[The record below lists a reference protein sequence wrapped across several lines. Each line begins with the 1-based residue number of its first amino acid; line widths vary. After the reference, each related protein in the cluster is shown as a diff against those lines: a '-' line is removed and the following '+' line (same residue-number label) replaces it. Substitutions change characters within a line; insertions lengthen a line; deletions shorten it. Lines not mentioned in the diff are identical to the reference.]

1 MLKKN
6 KLLTGV
12 VFPLMSIAMVAE
24 PALAAANAGAIHY
37 TSSQTTDA
45 ASAPVLLA
53 QADPNAEELLKK
65 RQQEQPKEEP
75 KAEQPQRQ
83 QEEAPRPRRE
93 AAPEQA
99 PEQQRPRREAAPEAA
114 PEQQQRPR
122 REAAPEAAPEQQQR
136 PRREAAPEA
145 APEPQQ
151 PRPRREA
158 QPDAA
163 PAQAQPEQ
171 QQERPR
177 RPRDQQ
183 PAAEGET
190 RPERPRRDS
199 KPDAAPDQAQPEQQ
213 QERPRRQQGDQQP
226 AAEGEQ
232 KPRPEGERPRP
243 GQEPAP
249 AAGEANPEKPAVPG
263 KKPAAPEPDA
273 KNAPVPAEP
282 PTPGQPPKPREQP
295 NPAPGQQPSEQPRPP
310 RGQNGEPAPM
320 PNAPTPAPQ
329 DGRTTGQAPAGEPVP
344 DQVAVPQQE
353 APPSTKEQ
361 LDKAR
366 AVAKDPSKSADTVI
380 LPVDKG
386 AAVLDSDKEAER
398 TGNQQSREQRRQ
410 EREQVQD
417 YKVPTSDA
425 EAQAAARGNNPPPQI
440 NIQAITNIQGERINR
455 RPDYDRPDGV
465 REWQPRDMP
474 RGGPRDRDMGDRVF
488 LQFGDRVVVRG
499 NDDDRFVRDGAKP
512 YYERLPDD
520 RYRETIERPDGTQV
534 VTVRN
539 RYGDIIQRSRID
551 NRGREYVLFYAPEL
565 VDEPDREYVY
575 RDPGLD
581 LPPMRL
587 RIPVQDYIIDTSSD
601 PDRDYYRFLEQPPVE
616 PVERV
621 YTMDEVRYSARI
633 RDKVRRIDLDTITF
647 ATGSAEIPMSQAQS
661 LRKVADAINK
671 VLKNNP
677 AETFLIEGHTD
688 AVGSDESNLVLSDE
702 RAASVA
708 NVMTDVYGIPP
719 ENLTTQGY
727 GERFLKVQT
736 LGPAQE
742 NRRVTIRRITS
753 LVKPIAQK

>member
-12 VFPLMSIAMVAE
+12 VFPLMSFAIAAE
-24 PALAAANAGAIHY
+24 PALAVSGGAAQFMSPPAVVRADGV
-37 TSSQTTDA
+37 
-45 ASAPVLLA
+45 PVLLA
-53 QADPNAEELLKK
+53 QAEPSAEEPLKK
-65 RQQEQPKEEP
+65 RQAEQQPEEP
-75 KAEQPQRQ
+75 KAEKPRGEEPKAEKPA
-83 QEEAPRPRRE
+83 EEAPRQSKEEAPAPRRE
-93 AAPEQA
+93 AAPESAGEPQKEPERPA
-99 PEQQRPRREAAPEAA
+99 RGEAKPDAAPAEAQPEQQRRAQQPATEGEARPE
-114 PEQQQRPR
+114 RPR
-122 REAAPEAAPEQQQR
+122 RD
-136 PRREAAPEA
+136 
-145 APEPQQ
+145 
-151 PRPRREA
+151 A

-177 RPRDQQ
+177 R
-183 PAAEGET
+183 
-190 RPERPRRDS
+190 
-199 KPDAAPDQAQPEQQ
+199 
-213 QERPRRQQGDQQP
+213 QQGEQKP

-232 KPRPEGERPRP
+232 KPRPDGERPRAA
-243 GQEPAP
+243 QEPAP

-273 KNAPVPAEP
+273 KAAPVPTEP
-282 PTPGQPPKPREQP
+282 TTPGRSPKPAEQP

-310 RGQNGEPAPM
+310 RGAVGEQPPLPDAAPKLENGA
-320 PNAPTPAPQ
+320 A
-329 DGRTTGQAPAGEPVP
+329 TGQAPAGEPVP
-344 DQVAVPQQE
+344 QQIVTPQQE
-353 APPSTKEQ
+353 APASTKQE
-361 LDKAR
+361 LDRAR
-366 AVAKDPSKSADTVI
+366 AVAKDPSQSADTVI

-398 TGNQQSREQRRQ
+398 SGNQQSRNQRRQ
-410 EREQVQD
+410 EREAVQD

-425 EAQAAARGNNPPPQI
+425 EAQSVARGSNPAPQI
-440 NIQAITNIQGERINR
+440 NIQAITNIQGERINE
-455 RPDYDRPDGV
+455 RPDYDRPEGV

-488 LQFGDRVVVRG
+488 MQYGDRVVVRG
-499 NDDDRFVRDGAKP
+499 NDNDRFIRDGAKP

-520 RYRETIERPDGTQV
+520 RYRETVERSDGTQV

-539 RYGDIIQRSRID
+539 RYGDVIQRSRID
-551 NRGREYVLFYAPEL
+551 SRGREYVLFYAPEL
-565 VDEPDREYVY
+565 VDQPDREYVY

-587 RIPVQDYIIDTSSD
+587 RIPVDDYIIDTSSE

-661 LRKVADAINK
+661 LRKVADAIGK

-688 AVGSDESNLVLSDE
+688 AVGNDESNLVLSDE

-736 LGPAQE
+736 LGPSQE

-753 LVKPIAQK
+753 LVKPVAQN

>member
-1 MLKKN
+1 MMLKKN
-6 KLLTGV
+6 KLLAGV
-12 VFPLMSIAMVAE
+12 VFPLMSFAIAAE
-24 PALAAANAGAIHY
+24 PALAASGGAAQFISPPAITSAG
-37 TSSQTTDA
+37 
-45 ASAPVLLA
+45 SAPIVLA
-53 QADPNAEELLKK
+53 QAEPSAEELLKK
-65 RQQEQPKEEP
+65 RQQEQQSEEP
-75 KAEQPQRQ
+75 KAEKPRGEEPKAEKPRGEEPQQRQ
-83 QEEAPRPRRE
+83 QEAPAPRREPAPEGAVQPERPRRE
-93 AAPEQA
+93 AAPEGAGEPQKEPA
-99 PEQQRPRREAAPEAA
+99 RPARREAKPDAAPAEAQPEQQRRAQQPATEGETRPE
-114 PEQQQRPR
+114 RPR
-122 REAAPEAAPEQQQR
+122 RD
-136 PRREAAPEA
+136 
-145 APEPQQ
+145 
-151 PRPRREA
+151 A

-177 RPRDQQ
+177 R
-183 PAAEGET
+183 
-190 RPERPRRDS
+190 
-199 KPDAAPDQAQPEQQ
+199 
-213 QERPRRQQGDQQP
+213 QQGEQKP

-232 KPRPEGERPRP
+232 KPRPEGERSRAA
-243 GQEPAP
+243 QEPAP

-273 KNAPVPAEP
+273 KAAPVPTEP
-282 PTPGQPPKPREQP
+282 TTPSRSPKPAEQP

-310 RGQNGEPAPM
+310 RGAAAEQPPLPDAAPKLENGA
-320 PNAPTPAPQ
+320 A
-329 DGRTTGQAPAGEPVP
+329 TGQAPAAEPVP
-344 DQVAVPQQE
+344 QQIVTPQQE
-353 APPSTKEQ
+353 APPSTKQE

-398 TGNQQSREQRRQ
+398 SGNQQSRNQRRQ
-410 EREQVQD
+410 EREAVQD

-425 EAQAAARGNNPPPQI
+425 EAQSVARGSNPAPQI
-440 NIQAITNIQGERINR
+440 NIQAITNIQGERINE

-488 LQFGDRVVVRG
+488 MQYGDRVVVRG
-499 NDDDRFVRDGAKP
+499 NDNDRFIRDGAKP

-520 RYRETIERPDGTQV
+520 RYRETVERSDGTQV

-539 RYGDIIQRSRID
+539 RYGDVIQRSRID
-551 NRGREYVLFYAPEL
+551 SRGREYVLFYAPEL
-565 VDEPDREYVY
+565 VDQPDREYVY

-587 RIPVQDYIIDTSSD
+587 RIPVDDYIIDTSSE

-647 ATGSAEIPMSQAQS
+647 ATGSAEIPMNQAQS
-661 LRKVADAINK
+661 LRKVADAIGK

-688 AVGSDESNLVLSDE
+688 AVGNDESNLVLSDE

-736 LGPAQE
+736 LGPSQE

-753 LVKPIAQK
+753 LVKPVAQN

>member
-12 VFPLMSIAMVAE
+12 VFPLMSFAIAAE
-24 PALAAANAGAIHY
+24 PALAASGGAAQFMSPPAVTRAN
-37 TSSQTTDA
+37 T
-45 ASAPVLLA
+45 APVLLA
-53 QADPNAEELLKK
+53 QAEPSAEELLKK
-65 RQQEQPKEEP
+65 RQQEQQPEEP
-75 KAEQPQRQ
+75 KAEKPRGEEPKAEKPA
-83 QEEAPRPRRE
+83 EEAPQQSKEEAPAPRRE
-93 AAPEQA
+93 AAPESAGEPQKEKERPA
-99 PEQQRPRREAAPEAA
+99 RREAKPDAAPAEATPEQQPRAQQPATEGEARPERPRRDA
-114 PEQQQRPR
+114 QQ
-122 REAAPEAAPEQQQR
+122 
-136 PRREAAPEA
+136 
-145 APEPQQ
+145 
-151 PRPRREA
+151 
-158 QPDAA
+158 DAA

-177 RPRDQQ
+177 RQQ
-183 PAAEGET
+183 GEQKPASEGE
-190 RPERPRRDS
+190 P
-199 KPDAAPDQAQPEQQ
+199 
-213 QERPRRQQGDQQP
+213 
-226 AAEGEQ
+226 
-232 KPRPEGERPRP
+232 KPRPEGERPRAA
-243 GQEPAP
+243 QEPAP

-273 KNAPVPAEP
+273 KAAPVPTEP
-282 PTPGQPPKPREQP
+282 TTPSRSPKPAEQP

-310 RGQNGEPAPM
+310 RGAAGEQPPLPDAAPKLENGA
-320 PNAPTPAPQ
+320 A
-329 DGRTTGQAPAGEPVP
+329 TGQAPAAEPVP
-344 DQVAVPQQE
+344 QQIVTPQQE
-353 APPSTKEQ
+353 APPSTKQE

-398 TGNQQSREQRRQ
+398 SGNQQSRNQRRQ
-410 EREQVQD
+410 EREAVQD

-425 EAQAAARGNNPPPQI
+425 EAQSVARGSNPAPQI
-440 NIQAITNIQGERINR
+440 NIQAITNIQGERINE

-488 LQFGDRVVVRG
+488 MQYGDRVVVRG
-499 NDDDRFVRDGAKP
+499 NDNDRFIRDGAKP

-520 RYRETIERPDGTQV
+520 RYRETVERADGTQV

-539 RYGDIIQRSRID
+539 RYGDVIQRSRID
-551 NRGREYVLFYAPEL
+551 SRGREYVLFYAPEL
-565 VDEPDREYVY
+565 VDQPDREYVY

-587 RIPVQDYIIDTSSD
+587 RIPVDDYIIDTSSE

-661 LRKVADAINK
+661 LRKVADAIGK

-688 AVGSDESNLVLSDE
+688 AVGNDESNLVLSDE

-736 LGPAQE
+736 LGPSQE

-753 LVKPIAQK
+753 LVKPVAQN

>member
-24 PALAAANAGAIHY
+24 PALAASNMGSTQY
-37 TSSQTTDA
+37 SSQQNAT
-45 ASAPVLLA
+45 ASSNAPILLA
-53 QADPNAEELLKK
+53 QAEPSAEELLKK
-65 RQQEQPKEEP
+65 RQQEEQPKEEP
-75 KAEQPQRQ
+75 KAEQPKAA
-83 QEEAPRPRRE
+83 QEEAP
-93 AAPEQA
+93 
-99 PEQQRPRREAAPEAA
+99 
-114 PEQQQRPR
+114 
-122 REAAPEAAPEQQQR
+122 R

-145 APEPQQ
+145 APEPQRPRREAQ
-151 PRPRREA
+151 PDAEPQRPRREAAPEAAPDAQPPRPRREA

-163 PAQAQPEQ
+163 PAEAQPEQ

-190 RPERPRRDS
+190 RPERPRRDA
-199 KPDAAPDQAQPEQQ
+199 KPDAAPAEAQSEQQ
-213 QERPRRQQGDQQP
+213 QERPRRTQGEQQPGAEQERPRRDGETRRP
-226 AAEGEQ
+226 AAET
-232 KPRPEGERPRP
+232 
-243 GQEPAP
+243 AP
-249 AAGEANPEKPAVPG
+249 AAGQENPEKPAVPG

-273 KNAPVPAEP
+273 KIAPVPTEP
-282 PTPGQPPKPREQP
+282 TTPGRSPRPAEQP

-310 RGQNGEPAPM
+310 RGQDGQPAPV
-320 PNAPTPAPQ
+320 PTAPTPAPQ
-329 DGRTTGQAPAGEPVP
+329 DGATTGQAPAGEPVP
-344 DQVAVPQQE
+344 DQVATPQQE
-353 APPSTKEQ
+353 APASTPEQ

-398 TGNQQSREQRRQ
+398 SGNQQSREQRRQ
-410 EREQVQD
+410 EREAVRD
-417 YKVPTSDA
+417 FKVPTSDA
-425 EAQAAARGNNPPPQI
+425 EAQAAARGDKAAPQI

-474 RGGPRDRDMGDRVF
+474 RGGPRDRDMGGRVF

-499 NDDDRFVRDGAKP
+499 NDDDRFIRDGAKP

-520 RYRETIERPDGTQV
+520 RYRETVERSDGTQV

-539 RYGDIIQRSRID
+539 RYGDVIQRSRID
-551 NRGREYVLFYAPEL
+551 RRGREYVLFYAPEL
-565 VDEPDREYVY
+565 VDQPDREYVY

-587 RIPVQDYIIDTSSD
+587 RIPVEDYIIDTSTD

-621 YTMDEVRYSARI
+621 YTLDEVRYSARI

-647 ATGSAEIPMSQAQS
+647 ATASAEIPMSQAQS

-671 VLKNNP
+671 VLENNP

-688 AVGSDESNLVLSDE
+688 AVGNDESNLVLSDE

-708 NVMTDVYGIPP
+708 NVLTDVYGIPP

-736 LGPAQE
+736 LGASQE

-753 LVKPIAQK
+753 LVKPVAQK

>member
-12 VFPLMSIAMVAE
+12 VFPLMSFAIAVD
-24 PALAAANAGAIHY
+24 PAFASSVAGAGASQY
-37 TSSQTTDA
+37 TAQQAITHNSNA
-45 ASAPVLLA
+45 EILLA
-53 QADPNAEELLKK
+53 QAEPSAEELLKK
-65 RQQEQPKEEP
+65 RQQEKQAEPEQPKAQQPKEE
-75 KAEQPQRQ
+75 
-83 QEEAPRPRRE
+83 AP
-93 AAPEQA
+93 
-99 PEQQRPRREAAPEAA
+99 
-114 PEQQQRPR
+114 
-122 REAAPEAAPEQQQR
+122 R

-145 APEPQQ
+145 APEPKRPAEPKAEPEQ

-177 RPRDQQ
+177 RPKPDQQ
-183 PAAEGET
+183 PAAEGEQK
-190 RPERPRRDS
+190 PERPRRDA
-199 KPDAAPDQAQPEQQ
+199 KPDAAAPEAAQPEQQ
-213 QERPRRQQGDQQP
+213 QERPRRPKPDQPP
-226 AAEGEQ
+226 AAEGQQ
-232 KPRPEGERPRP
+232 KPAVEGERPRDP
-243 GQEPAP
+243 QAKAP
-249 AAGEANPEKPAVPG
+249 AAGEAAPEKPATPG

-273 KNAPVPAEP
+273 KAAPVPTAP
-282 PTPGQPPKPREQP
+282 PTPGKAPEPKEQP
-295 NPAPGQQPSEQPRPP
+295 NPAPGQQPSEQQRPP
-310 RGQNGEPAPM
+310 RAQNGEQPPVPTAPKLE
-320 PNAPTPAPQ
+320 NGAA
-329 DGRTTGQAPAGEPVP
+329 TGQAPAGEPVP
-344 DQVAVPQQE
+344 QQVVTPQQE
-353 APPSTKEQ
+353 APPTTKQE

-398 TGNQQSREQRRQ
+398 SGNQQSRDQRRQ
-410 EREQVQD
+410 EREAVKD
-417 YKVPTSDA
+417 FKVPTSDA
-425 EAQAAARGNNPPPQI
+425 EAQSRRGEKNAPQI
-440 NIQAITNIQGERINR
+440 NIQNITNIQGERINQ
-455 RPDYDRPDGV
+455 RPEYDRPDGV

-474 RGGPRDRDMGDRVF
+474 RGGPRDMGDRVF

-499 NDDDRFVRDGAKP
+499 DDNDRFVRDGAKP

-520 RYRETIERPDGTQV
+520 RYRETVERPDGTQV

-539 RYGDIIQRSRID
+539 RYGDVIQRSRID
-551 NRGREYVLFYAPEL
+551 SRGHEYVLFYAPEL
-565 VDEPDREYVY
+565 VDQPDREYVY

-587 RIPVQDYIIDTSSD
+587 RIPVDDYIIDTSSE

-661 LRKVADAINK
+661 LRKVADAINR

-688 AVGSDESNLVLSDE
+688 AVGNDESNLVLSDE

-736 LGPAQE
+736 LGPSQE

-753 LVKPIAQK
+753 LVKPVAQN

>member
-12 VFPLMSIAMVAE
+12 VFPLMSFAIAID
-24 PALAAANAGAIHY
+24 PAFAASVTGAGASQY
-37 TSSQTTDA
+37 SSQQAVTHTGN
-45 ASAPVLLA
+45 SQMLLA
-53 QADPNAEELLKK
+53 QAEPTPEELPKK
-65 RQQEQPKEEP
+65 RQQEQQAEPEQP
-75 KAEQPQRQ
+75 KAEQPK
-83 QEEAPRPRRE
+83 EEAP
-93 AAPEQA
+93 
-99 PEQQRPRREAAPEAA
+99 
-114 PEQQQRPR
+114 
-122 REAAPEAAPEQQQR
+122 R

-145 APEPQQ
+145 APEPKRQPEPKAEPEQPRPRREAAPEGAAEPQKEPQQ
-151 PRPRREA
+151 RPRREA

-177 RPRDQQ
+177 RP
-183 PAAEGET
+183 
-190 RPERPRRDS
+190 
-199 KPDAAPDQAQPEQQ
+199 KPDAAAQDAAQPEQQ
-213 QERPRRQQGDQQP
+213 KERPRRPKPDQPP
-226 AAEGEQ
+226 AAEEQQ
-232 KPRPEGERPRP
+232 KPAADGERPRDP
-243 GQEPAP
+243 QAKQP
-249 AAGEANPEKPAVPG
+249 AAGEVAPEKPVTPG
-263 KKPAAPEPDA
+263 KKPAAPEPDVKA
-273 KNAPVPAEP
+273 APVPTEP
-282 PTPGQPPKPREQP
+282 PTPGKAPEPKEQP
-295 NPAPGQQPSEQPRPP
+295 NPAPGQQPSEQQRPP
-310 RGQNGEPAPM
+310 RAQNGEQPPL
-320 PNAPTPAPQ
+320 PTEPKLENGAA
-329 DGRTTGQAPAGEPVP
+329 TGQAPAGEPVP
-344 DQVAVPQQE
+344 QQVVTPQQE
-353 APPSTKEQ
+353 APPTTKQE

-398 TGNQQSREQRRQ
+398 SGNQQSRDQRRQ
-410 EREQVQD
+410 EREAVQD
-417 YKVPTSDA
+417 FKVPTSDA
-425 EAQAAARGNNPPPQI
+425 EAQSRRGEKNAPQI
-440 NIQAITNIQGERINR
+440 NIQAITNIQGERINE
-455 RPDYDRPDGV
+455 RPEYDRPDGV

-499 NDDDRFVRDGAKP
+499 NDNDRFIRDGAKP

-539 RYGDIIQRSRID
+539 RYGDVIQRSRID
-551 NRGREYVLFYAPEL
+551 SRGREYVLFYAPEL
-565 VDEPDREYVY
+565 VDQPDREYVY

-587 RIPVQDYIIDTSSD
+587 RIPVDDYIIDTSSE

-661 LRKVADAINK
+661 LRKVADAISK

-688 AVGSDESNLVLSDE
+688 AVGNDESNLVLSDE

-736 LGPAQE
+736 LAASQE

-753 LVKPIAQK
+753 LVKPVAQN